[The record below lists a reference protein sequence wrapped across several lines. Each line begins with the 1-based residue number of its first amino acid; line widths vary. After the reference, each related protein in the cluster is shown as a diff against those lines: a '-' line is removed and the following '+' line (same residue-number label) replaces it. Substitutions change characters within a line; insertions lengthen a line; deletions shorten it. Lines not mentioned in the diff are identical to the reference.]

1 MTTYI
6 AKGKLFIVGETM
18 EFASGTKIRR
28 FVLDTSENGDR
39 ISPVEFTLKK
49 DHVDDLDG
57 YQPGEKVVVEFFID
71 ARKWDGPKGTKY
83 IVNLNACK
91 ISKSSPAI
99 ESALIELEKAQ
110 EKLVLAEMKANQ
122 IVDKTP
128 NGQSMQTAV
137 ETWKKYHG
145 DDKAGFGA
153 FCKNLKPGKKSSEYT
168 SADWG
173 EIVAKL
179 EEEANAAAKGDDFDD
194 IPF

>member
-1 MTTYI
+1 MTTYK
-6 AKGKLFIVGETM
+6 AHGKLVLIGAAQ
-18 EFASGTKIRR
+18 EFASGFKSRR
-28 FVLDTSENGDR
+28 FVVDNSENPNFK
-39 ISPVEFTLKK
+39 SPVEFQLKK
-49 DHVDDLDG
+49 DHVGDIEG
-57 YQPGEKVVVEFFID
+57 YQPGEAVDVTFSID
-71 ARKWDGPKGTKY
+71 GRQWDGPNGTKFFADLT
-83 IVNLNACK
+83 VWK
-91 ISKSSPAI
+91 IERAAGSTAAPAQPT
-99 ESALIELEKAQ
+99 ATAT
-110 EKLVLAEMKANQ
+110 ATAG
-122 IVDKTP
+122 
-128 NGQSMQTAV
+128 GQSMQTAV

>member
-1 MTTYI
+1 M
-6 AKGKLFIVGETM
+6 
-18 EFASGTKIRR
+18 SRR
-28 FVLDTSENGDR
+28 FVVDTTENPNYK
-39 ISPVEFTLKK
+39 SPVEFTLKK
-49 DHVDDLDG
+49 DRVGDIEG
-57 YQPGEKVVVEFFID
+57 YKPGEAVEVEFSID
-71 ARKWDGPKGTKY
+71 GRQWDGPNGTKY
-83 IVNLNACK
+83 FADFTVWHIARLGVV
-91 ISKSSPAI
+91 PAATADKAMQAAVMTAT
-99 ESALIELEKAQ
+99 SA
-110 EKLVLAEMKANQ
+110 
-122 IVDKTP
+122 
-128 NGQSMQTAV
+128 GQSMQTAV